1 VWPGERE
8 ALAVWAD
15 ELQAGGDRLGE
26 LIATYL
32 RAEQITKDEPE
43 QATELARAAEAM
55 RLDSIEHLLGPAI
68 GELPRL
74 RLRWQ
79 LGVVRGLY
87 LDATNGPNPSAQV
100 VLEVVAKLLRRPV
113 LRFLD
118 DLHLEA
124 LAFDTG
130 FERELMHEL
139 SMHEVVARPRRVV
152 LGSMPRSFRRLM
164 PMGPGSSTMQ
174 ARRHTLVPE
183 TLFESALARGL
194 TWYGSWHRVGALPW
208 AAGDHG
214 SRVQQLERLL
224 ARAWTDSLTAP
235 IANSIWDTSLRI
247 RRRTLD
253 ALPSLPDALAP
264 ALRSV
269 LALDLRGAAV
279 FGDAS
284 MHCASRI
291 AAERPNW
298 VASLAET
305 FSLHEPWVAL
315 WLSRLDQPESRRA
328 IPRIHAMVRR
338 LSASGDDHVHRI
350 QVLARALQGFG
361 EPRQP
366 EIEHP
371 SDDETIAELLTKL
384 GKHRGL

>member
-15 ELQAGGDRLGE
+15 ELQARGDRLGE
-26 LIATYL
+26 LIATNL
-32 RAEQITKDEPE
+32 RAEQVAAEHGLE
-43 QATELARAAEAM
+43 HAAELARAAEAI
-55 RLDSIEHLLGPAI
+55 RLDSIEDLLGPAI

-87 LDATNGPNPSAQV
+87 LDGTHGPHPSPQL

-118 DLHLEA
+118 DLYLEA
-124 LAFDTG
+124 VLTREPG
-130 FERELMHEL
+130 IERELLHEL
-139 SMHEVVARPRRVV
+139 SSREVVARPRRIVV
-152 LGSMPRSFRRLM
+152 GSMPRRFRQPRGIPEGLRLVSRGF
-164 PMGPGSSTMQ
+164 PQ
-174 ARRHTLVPE
+174 PE
-183 TLFESALARGL
+183 QFESALARGL
-194 TWYGSWHRVGALPW
+194 TWYGAWGRVTTMPW
-208 AAGDHG
+208 ARGDHG
-214 SRVQQLERLL
+214 TRLQKLEQML
-224 ARAWTDSLTAP
+224 ARPWTDSLAAP
-235 IANSIWDTSLRI
+235 IAASIWDTSLAI
-247 RRRTLD
+247 RRRTLE

-269 LALDLRGAAV
+269 LAIDLHGEAV
-279 FGDAS
+279 FGDLALR
-284 MHCASRI
+284 CATRI

-298 VASLAET
+298 VASVAET
-305 FSLHEPWVAL
+305 FGLHEPWVAL
-315 WLSRLDQPESRRA
+315 WLSELRRPEARRA
-328 IPRIHAMVRR
+328 IPRIHAMYRR
-338 LSASGDDHVHRI
+338 LSTSGDDHVHRI

-366 EIEHP
+366 EIEHL
-371 SDDETIAELLTKL
+371 SDDETIAELLAKL